1 MGNPG
6 NTEKVIAICDSDI
19 SYAGRLVEYLR
30 QEAAFPCEIRLYT
43 GADKLLEDPGVQ
55 GHGADRD
62 RAVPVYRGSERSAV

>member
-43 GADKLLEDPGVQ
+43 GADK
-55 GHGADRD
+55 
-62 RAVPVYRGSERSAV
+62 PV